1 VGRLVRPPQAGHP
14 TMQQLGFGF
23 GKGRRVVKTTIA
35 VEAATQALVK
45 QQQRWVD
52 QHWRRKPAS
61 KKLRMAKAALKA
73 RSR

>member
-1 VGRLVRPPQAGHP
+1 MPS
-14 TMQQLGFGF
+14 QLGFGF

-52 QHWRRKPAS
+52 AHWR
-61 KKLRMAKAALKA
+61 KKREVLAAFDKAIELAEQSA
-73 RSR
+73 

>member
-1 VGRLVRPPQAGHP
+1 MPS
-14 TMQQLGFGF
+14 QLGFGF

-52 QHWRRKPAS
+52 AHWRKKPAR

-73 RSR
+73 RGR